1 MRTSITAGFL
11 GWMICTVAVGQDIN
25 GDGVLDC
32 ADTEL
37 LGDAI
42 GNGDMDSRFDLDGNG
57 IVELADHKVWQD
69 AVYADRDPLGYE
81 DLNLD
86 NVIDQ
91 RDGLIY
97 ALNFNVEQPY
107 GHCRGDTNL
116 DGVSTRVEN
125 DLNYYTTGITLPFDS
140 SPTTVR
146 EIGNPLLA
154 WTEQGV
160 LIAESAAFRLVAVPQ
175 VAPDHF
181 MSSKVVVQT
190 NNPDDVVAM
199 IHNLAFTGDAHQVRF
214 PGPFGSPTRS
224 SSDFEPGAFWDE
236 AAVEQL
242 KPLDSHFLIDQSYI
256 SYGLYSS
263 FSGTIEN
270 HDLSNP
276 TGFVGPIAPI
286 FDIPYEY
293 GLGNLQSG
301 YPDFDLFSFRESHRT
316 GSLDFAQMVTPA
328 RMPDTDKPGQVTIQ
342 LGVGGATSGGAL
354 PIEDFPVF
362 GLDQPLYVPFFAA
375 PCDTDAD
382 GVCDLSDLERLERA
396 FGREDA
402 PEFDLDI
409 SGTIDIGD
417 TRVWVTW
424 YESQSGNTLLDGDS
438 DLDGDVDAAD
448 LNRVGLHWLMENG
461 GLSGGDFDHDGVTD
475 STDLNIIGAHWQR
488 VRAAPVPEPAVG
500 IHFLLLWLALCNCGF
515 RRPVDTR

>member
-11 GWMICTVAVGQDIN
+11 GWMICIVTVGQDIN
-25 GDGVLDC
+25 LDGVLDC

-42 GNGDMDSRFDLDGNG
+42 VNGDMDSRFDLDGNG

-116 DGVSTRVEN
+116 DGASTRVEN

-140 SPTTVR
+140 SPTTVG

-160 LIAESAAFRLVAVPQ
+160 VIAESAAFRLVAVPQ

-224 SSDFEPGAFWDE
+224 SSDFEPGPLWDE

-242 KPLDSHFLIDQSYI
+242 KPLDSSKI
-256 SYGLYSS
+256 SQCLGSTNRCTSRSS
-263 FSGTIEN
+263 
-270 HDLSNP
+270 P
-276 TGFVGPIAPI
+276 
-286 FDIPYEY
+286 
-293 GLGNLQSG
+293 
-301 YPDFDLFSFRESHRT
+301 
-316 GSLDFAQMVTPA
+316 
-328 RMPDTDKPGQVTIQ
+328 
-342 LGVGGATSGGAL
+342 
-354 PIEDFPVF
+354 
-362 GLDQPLYVPFFAA
+362 
-375 PCDTDAD
+375 
-382 GVCDLSDLERLERA
+382 
-396 FGREDA
+396 
-402 PEFDLDI
+402 
-409 SGTIDIGD
+409 
-417 TRVWVTW
+417 
-424 YESQSGNTLLDGDS
+424 
-438 DLDGDVDAAD
+438 
-448 LNRVGLHWLMENG
+448 
-461 GLSGGDFDHDGVTD
+461 
-475 STDLNIIGAHWQR
+475 
-488 VRAAPVPEPAVG
+488 
-500 IHFLLLWLALCNCGF
+500 
-515 RRPVDTR
+515 RPVTRTPTAFATCPTWNVLRELSAGKTRPNLTWIFRAQLTSATPVSG